1 MIKIYTASNTIEA
14 HMVLDLLEQAE
25 IKGII
30 KDEHLQGLERLDS
43 GGFVDIYV
51 DEDNAN
57 NATKI
62 IADMESRQPK
72 KEAPRRLK
80 AKNNPFKYL
89 FIGFM
94 AGSMVVAIYFY
105 TPYVVQKFDS
115 NHDGKADRKNVS
127 FANRLSKSTYDRNFD
142 GKVDLV
148 YKYKWENELN
158 SAESDDDFD
167 GIFET
172 FLKFSNGN
180 ISWSESDTTG
190 DGFKDYR
197 NEYING
203 ILNKAIFY
211 DPKTKKPVKV
221 QNYKGQKLISAQLDT
236 NGDGILNQ
244 KIEYNSIEEATRKT
258 NLTY

>member
-1 MIKIYTASNTIEA
+1 MIEIYKASNTIEA
-14 HMVLDLLEQAE
+14 HMILHLLEQAE

-30 KDEHLQGLERLDS
+30 KNEHLQGLERLDS
-43 GGFVDIYV
+43 GGFVGIYV
-51 DEDNAN
+51 NEDNVN
-57 NATKI
+57 NARKI
-62 IADMESRQPK
+62 VADMESRKPK
-72 KEAPRRLK
+72 KEAPKTAR
-80 AKNNPFKYL
+80 AENNPFKYL
-89 FIGFM
+89 FIGFLV
-94 AGSMVVAIYFY
+94 GSMVVALYFY
-105 TPYVVQKFDS
+105 TPYVVQKFDN
-115 NHDGKADRKNVS
+115 NHDGKADGKLVS
-127 FANRLSKSTYDRNFD
+127 FGNRLSRSTYDRNFD

-158 SAESDDDFD
+158 SAESDEDFD

-197 NEYING
+197 NEYKNG

-211 DPKTKKPVKV
+211 DSKTKKPVKV
-221 QNYKGQKLISAQLDT
+221 QNYKGQKKVSAQIDT

-244 KIEYNSIEEATRKT
+244 TIEYDSIEEPIKT
-258 NLTY
+258 TNPTY

>member
-1 MIKIYTASNTIEA
+1 MIEIYTAPNTIEA
-14 HMVLDLLEQAE
+14 HMVLDLLEQAG
-25 IKGII
+25 IKGLI
-30 KDEHLQGLERLDS
+30 KNEQLQGLERLDS
-43 GGFVDIYV
+43 GGFVGIYV
-51 DEDNAN
+51 DEDNVN

-62 IADMESRQPK
+62 IADMESQQPK
-72 KEAPRRLK
+72 QEVPRTPIEK
-80 AKNNPFKYL
+80 TNPFKYI

-94 AGSMVVAIYFY
+94 AGSMAVALYFY
-105 TPYVVQKFDS
+105 TPYVVQKFDN
-115 NHDGKADRKNVS
+115 NHDGKADGKYVS
-127 FANRLSKSTYDRNFD
+127 FGNRLSKCTYDRNFD
-142 GKVDLV
+142 GKVDLI

-158 SAESDDDFD
+158 SAESDDNFD

-197 NEYING
+197 NEYKNG

-221 QNYKGQKLISAQLDT
+221 QHYEGQKLVSAQIDT

-244 KIEYNSIEEATRKT
+244 TIEYNAIEEAIKKT